1 MSPKRFRVDNPENLR
16 REPKAKRPYNKPA
29 VESFE
34 LFERR
39 SLTCTQQPVNART
52 PSCGT
57 FQSSVA

>member
-1 MSPKRFRVDNPENLR
+1 MDNPENPR